1 MSLPRID
8 SQALTAYFDEAQ
20 KIVYMRF
27 HGSLT
32 PAIVTSLYDWIST
45 LIETVGVQNIRGA
58 VNDLRGM
65 TFLQSYSL
73 GILAKE
79 SRKANARQDLT
90 HIPTTYIVQ
99 NLLQDQIGRIAI
111 KVAPNRR
118 SVVRS
123 EEEALG
129 FIDEWYQQQ
138 PG

>member
-1 MSLPRID
+1 
-8 SQALTAYFDEAQ
+8 
-20 KIVYMRF
+20 MRF

-32 PAIVTSLYDWIST
+32 PAIVTSLYNWIYALT
-45 LIETVGVQNIRGA
+45 ETVGVQNIRGA

-65 TFLQSYSL
+65 TFLQSYSS

-111 KVAPNRR
+111 KVAPTRR
-118 SVVRS
+118 CIVHSDD
-123 EEEALG
+123 EALR
-129 FIDEWYQQQ
+129 FIEDWHQQQ